1 MGQKRSNR
9 EVIKKN
15 KFLNFKQFFIM
26 LLYNPYD
33 LIIIQKNVIPQEN
46 IEELMLLTNNTKDIA
61 QATIVNDEIPEGET
75 NTEVRNTLWYSMPE
89 EMGKNLEE
97 AVAACFRNFV
107 VPRYNCEFK
116 SYEPVQFLGYP
127 VGGHY
132 RGHIDGESFNF
143 ETRQWESC
151 MPRDVS
157 FLFYLNDQYGGGE
170 LEFYDLGLTI
180 KPKKGMMIAF
190 PSYKEFAHKVHPVT
204 WGHRYTLV
212 SWVKT
217 QKNLYDTIPRP
228 GISKN

>member
-1 MGQKRSNR
+1 MS
-9 EVIKKN
+9 
-15 KFLNFKQFFIM
+15 LM
-26 LLYNPYD
+26 LYNPYD
-33 LIIIQKNVIPQEN
+33 LIIMIQNVIPQEN
-46 IEELMLLTNNTKDIA
+46 IEEIMLLTNNKKDIS
-61 QATIVNDEIPEGET
+61 QATIINDKKEGGET
-75 NTEVRNTLWYSMPE
+75 NTEIRNTLWYNITD
-89 EMGKNLEE
+89 EMSHKLEE
-97 AVAACFRNFV
+97 AVAGCFREHIA
-107 VPRYNCEFK
+107 PRYNCEFK